1 MHRGLQGGCVCRC
14 TITRRLHVKSSLD
27 GLCQFSFFLLRL
39 KCRCC
44 QCIISHHLVR
54 KLQNPLGSWVAHVL
68 NRFGFMS
75 LTLRYCCE
83 LCCSG
88 FCILIC
94 PWCISSSTP
103 FSQLFCW
110 KVNIC
115 FLFELF
121 PHFICDFWLLY
132 LPQELLP
139 WKRNGSSVSDDVWM
153 LWFSANLALF
163 LPTPMNWTTG
173 VKTLQ
178 SLKSP
183 NFLNDVQCVWVQCRM
198 TVYCKL
204 CLGRR
209 SW

>member
-1 MHRGLQGGCVCRC
+1 MYRGLQGGCVCRC

-27 GLCQFSFFLLRL
+27 GLCQFSFFSFKI

-75 LTLRYCCE
+75 LTLQYCCE

-121 PHFICDFWLLY
+121 PHFIYDFWLLY

-139 WKRNGSSVSDDVWM
+139 QKRNSVPTCLDVVI
-153 LWFSANLALF
+153 F
-163 LPTPMNWTTG
+163 
-173 VKTLQ
+173 
-178 SLKSP
+178 
-183 NFLNDVQCVWVQCRM
+183 
-198 TVYCKL
+198 CKL
-204 CLGRR
+204 GIVPTYSDELNYRSKNTAKFEKSKLSKWCTVCL
-209 SW
+209 SPV